1 MILCFTLFCLSSPSW
16 TSKGYDSVAR
26 CAPRERLRTR
36 QSFDSFSATA
46 TTSKRQDPWA
56 AKLGLYGI
64 AIFERDM
71 QMIILVVNSAWSICQ
86 PNNSSRAETSC
97 WSKQAKLASA
107 ILRHNHECFHVVRF
121 ALIRLYDA
129 WDGFEPFKWLVQA
142 LHLNWTQFKMSPVRF
157 LAATS
162 DPVIVKLCTIQPRH
176 SWFDDEL
183 MILINLME
191 RTIFLLSIND
201 LLLKFLPFFAK

>member
-1 MILCFTLFCLSSPSW
+1 MIPLPGAHRARDCAPDKALILSQPRLQPQRDKTHEQLSSVSMASPYSSETCKWLFWSW
-16 TSKGYDSVAR
+16 T
-26 CAPRERLRTR
+26 
-36 QSFDSFSATA
+36 Q
-46 TTSKRQDPWA
+46 
-56 AKLGLYGI
+56 LG
-64 AIFERDM
+64 
-71 QMIILVVNSAWSICQ
+71 SICQ

-129 WDGFEPFKWLVQA
+129 WDGYEPFKWLVQA
-142 LHLNWTQFKMSPVRF
+142 LHLNWTQFKVSPVRF

-176 SWFDDEL
+176 SRHQWSDDEL
-183 MILINLME
+183 IILINLME